1 MRKRIT
7 PDQYSILENAESLSQ
22 QCSWMKAQMEEK
34 DAQFRCLQQQIF
46 NLHESSLHKAEDELQ
61 ELKVEMNQVQGQL
74 CDVKLYSQ
82 HLEATVKCLKQF
94 IPQNADLPRWIIL
107 DV

>member
-1 MRKRIT
+1 MQAHVK
-7 PDQYSILENAESLSQ
+7 
-22 QCSWMKAQMEEK
+22 EK
-34 DAQFRCLQQQIF
+34 DEQFKCLQEQIF
-46 NLHESSLHKAEDELQ
+46 NMHEGCLHRAEDELQ
-61 ELKVEMNQVQGQL
+61 KLKDEMQQVQQQL

-94 IPQNADLPRWIIL
+94 IPQNVILPRWIIL